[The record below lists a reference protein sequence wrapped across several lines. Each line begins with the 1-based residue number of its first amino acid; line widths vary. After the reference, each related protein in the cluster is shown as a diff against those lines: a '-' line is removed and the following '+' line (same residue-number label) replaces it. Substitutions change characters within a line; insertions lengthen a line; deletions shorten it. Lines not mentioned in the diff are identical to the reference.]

1 MEWMRLG
8 PMLEK
13 ISGCA
18 PKAKLF
24 HKPVEK
30 HYRQNLKTTNLVF
43 ERIHVISTASQS
55 GFASKRS
62 CWRKMI
68 GEP

>member
-8 PMLEK
+8 PMLKK

-24 HKPVEK
+24 HKPVERTLPSK
-30 HYRQNLKTTNLVF
+30 F
-43 ERIHVISTASQS
+43 END
-55 GFASKRS
+55 
-62 CWRKMI
+62 
-68 GEP
+68 